1 MSNIQKIIISVI
13 IGSFWGLISNL
24 ILGIFIILL
33 IGTTI
38 QFNYLS
44 FLIVSSIASL
54 IITFYNKNNLQTY
67 VSIFLLTFILIL
79 VFTGISPYGLAI
91 DQNSFLQILFLLI
104 QSFII
109 LIGNNICLSGINKM
123 SFNRLFL
130 EIIFIRV
137 LKGFGFT
144 FFLTIVLFPFYVMV
158 LMSLKTHQLL
168 ILNPLDLSVDIS
180 RGVSMFRSYIEL
192 FTDWGFGYYLLN
204 SLIVSLSSIFIAL
217 VFAIPGAYA
226 VARFNFPGKLLM
238 INSIL
243 LIYLIPMITLLIP
256 LYSFFTFLNL
266 RDSLFGLII
275 VYPAVT
281 IPVAIYMLQ
290 GYFQTIPQELEEA
303 GLVDGLSRT
312 GVILRITLPLSLPA
326 LASVS
331 LFIFMVAWNEYLFA
345 YMFLDTPSI
354 FTLPRGLEQLDG
366 TEVPRQHLMAGS
378 VIATVPVIVVF
389 LWAEKYLTG
398 GLTAGGIKG

>member
-44 FLIVSSIASL
+44 FLIVSSISSL
-54 IITFYNKNNLQTY
+54 IITFYNKKNLQTN

>member
-44 FLIVSSIASL
+44 FLIVSSISSL
-54 IITFYNKNNLQTY
+54 MITFYNKKNLQTN

-180 RGVSMFRSYIEL
+180 RGVSLFRSYIEL

>member
-1 MSNIQKIIISVI
+1 MSNIQKIIISFI

-44 FLIVSSIASL
+44 FIIVSSITSL
-54 IITFYNKNNLQTY
+54 IITFYNKKNLQTN

-192 FTDWGFGYYLLN
+192 FTDWGFGFYLLN
-204 SLIVSLSSIFIAL
+204 SMIVSLSSIFIAL